1 MKKPRNPVPVM
12 DSVEAL
18 DLIAESL
25 TLLRT
30 EKPAHPA
37 FLDRLREQRLR
48 HMRALR
54 KVIGEESV

>member
-1 MKKPRNPVPVM
+1 M